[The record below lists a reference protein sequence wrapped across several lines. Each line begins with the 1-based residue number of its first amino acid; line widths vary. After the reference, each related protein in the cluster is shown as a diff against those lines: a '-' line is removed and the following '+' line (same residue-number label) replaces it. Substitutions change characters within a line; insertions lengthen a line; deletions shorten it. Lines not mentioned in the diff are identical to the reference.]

1 MMKQHF
7 QSFMQIMIV
16 ATISVAIA
24 GSQTLA
30 QERAPSVLAS
40 QVLPAKYLQGTGY
53 SIGERLEIR
62 SNRYLFRV
70 RADYGEFTALGL
82 PMLELRLRE
91 HLAIENARRLSR
103 DSQILRGAIEVARQT
118 PAGARTLLTDPIG
131 SLRRLPLGIQANVN
145 TIVDPLE
152 RRAGTKARRELASS
166 IGADPET
173 RNPVLNFYLDQL
185 AIRKNI
191 GRSATQTGL
200 GFAVPGLGLL
210 ATNETIREQVRAS
223 GPRQIANDVHR
234 RLSALGI
241 HHQISTPFA
250 NNLQLTST
258 EKLLF
263 VTHLETLRGVDG
275 LEALVTSATNAKSE
289 ASLLSQLQELG
300 LLVNLHRQYTV
311 LAILPLKVPVTRLQD
326 GRFIGVAAV
335 DIVHDA
341 QTLSGDI
348 NDFRA
353 AYPSQEV
360 HLLVTGTVT
369 PAARSIFQTAE
380 INVLALAQTIGSQ
393 QR

>member
-1 MMKQHF
+1 MALARTTAWISICPPFNSPSVPKR
-7 QSFMQIMIV
+7 V
-16 ATISVAIA
+16 RVGLATAISVAIA

-263 VTHLETLRGVDG
+263 VTHLVRDECKVGSI
-275 LEALVTSATNAKSE
+275 APFSASGTGTARESASAIHSPCNPSTKSTGYTP
-289 ASLLSQLQELG
+289 ARWT
-300 LLVNLHRQYTV
+300 LHRSSC
-311 LAILPLKVPVTRLQD
+311 R
-326 GRFIGVAAV
+326 R
-335 DIVHDA
+335 H
-341 QTLSGDI
+341 
-348 NDFRA
+348 RA
-353 AYPSQEV
+353 
-360 HLLVTGTVT
+360 
-369 PAARSIFQTAE
+369 
-380 INVLALAQTIGSQ
+380 
-393 QR
+393 